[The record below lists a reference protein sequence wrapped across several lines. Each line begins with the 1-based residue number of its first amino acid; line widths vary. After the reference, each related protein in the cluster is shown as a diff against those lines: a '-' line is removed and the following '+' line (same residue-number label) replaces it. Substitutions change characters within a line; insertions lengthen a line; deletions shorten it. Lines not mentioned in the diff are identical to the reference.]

1 MGNFSLYYCA
11 PHMEYIDEAREI
23 KIDYRPTDETL
34 EEFITMDTDRMV
46 TINLSNKDFL
56 ISLEQMNFFKSLKQK
71 NIKNYILMFPLEWI
85 LTKDKKVD
93 NIKFAAIKDCAAN
106 YCFSDAIGNWEI
118 LQFVLSLGVSDV
130 IITDMLGFN
139 MERVRGVCG
148 NTRIR
153 ATVNI
158 AQSAW
163 VDSTDV
169 TKFFIRPEDIP
180 FYDKYIDVFEFQGDK
195 NHQEILYKVYSKQKY
210 WYGDLR
216 EIIIGLNTEVD
227 SRRLV
232 SIFGEVRANCGKRCI
247 TSKNCQ
253 ICKRSIETIKTLE
266 KANLAIDPITRE
278 N

>member
-11 PHMEYIDEAREI
+11 PNMEYIDEAREI

-46 TINLSNKDFL
+46 TINLPNKDFL
-56 ISLEQMNFFKSLKQK
+56 TSLEQMNFFKNLKQK

-93 NIKFAAIKDCAAN
+93 NIKFAAIKDCATN

-130 IITDMLGFN
+130 IVTDMLGFN
-139 MERVRGVCG
+139 MERVRAVCG

-153 ATVNI
+153 VTVNI

-216 EIIIGLNTEVD
+216 EIIVGLNTEVD

-247 TSKNCQ
+247 TGKNCQ